1 MIAWRL
7 GKKTWSVSTINSIL
21 CNEKYK
27 GDALLQKTFTVDF
40 LSKTTKRNEGE
51 IPQYYVTGNHEP
63 IIAPAV
69 WDQVQHEL
77 ARRSGRSRSF
87 SHPFASKIECGCRG
101 GWYGPKTW
109 HAGSR
114 YKRRIWRCNRKYD
127 PAGDQPCA
135 TKHVTEDELVAA
147 FEQATSQLAPLP
159 SPEVL
164 EAALDQLG
172 NPHALEAK
180 LAQAITARDAVVDEI
195 NALIRSAANT
205 DFNPDAFEADHARL
219 EADYQHHLDTVES
232 LEKQLHELEAKRAA
246 ITVFHQYRSENPA
259 ISYTPEAWRALVD
272 HATIHLTEQSLSR
285 STTDESV
292 ERTYLQPQVH
302 VT

>member
-40 LSKTTKRNEGE
+40 LSKTTKSNEGE

-87 SHPFASKIECGCRG
+87 SHPFASKIECGCCG

-114 YKRRIWRCNRKYD
+114 YERRIWRCNRKYD
-127 PAGDQPCA
+127 PARRPAMRNQARNRRRADCRVRAGPQSARTTAQPRGTRSC
-135 TKHVTEDELVAA
+135 
-147 FEQATSQLAPLP
+147 PRP
-159 SPEVL
+159 
-164 EAALDQLG
+164 
-172 NPHALEAK
+172 
-180 LAQAITARDAVVDEI
+180 AR
-195 NALIRSAANT
+195 
-205 DFNPDAFEADHARL
+205 
-219 EADYQHHLDTVES
+219 
-232 LEKQLHELEAKRAA
+232 
-246 ITVFHQYRSENPA
+246 
-259 ISYTPEAWRALVD
+259 
-272 HATIHLTEQSLSR
+272 
-285 STTDESV
+285 
-292 ERTYLQPQVH
+292 
-302 VT
+302 

>member
-40 LSKTTKRNEGE
+40 LTKTTKRNEGE

-63 IIAPAV
+63 
-69 WDQVQHEL
+69 
-77 ARRSGRSRSF
+77 
-87 SHPFASKIECGCRG
+87 
-101 GWYGPKTW
+101 
-109 HAGSR
+109 
-114 YKRRIWRCNRKYD
+114 
-127 PAGDQPCA
+127 
-135 TKHVTEDELVAA
+135 
-147 FEQATSQLAPLP
+147 
-159 SPEVL
+159 
-164 EAALDQLG
+164 
-172 NPHALEAK
+172 
-180 LAQAITARDAVVDEI
+180 I

-246 ITVFHQYRSENPA
+246 ITAFHQYRSENPA

-272 HATIHLTEQSLSR
+272 HATIHPDGTI
-285 STTDESV
+285 TITFNDG
-292 ERTYLQPQVH
+292 
-302 VT
+302 

>member
-1 MIAWRL
+1 M
-7 GKKTWSVSTINSIL
+7 
-21 CNEKYK
+21 
-27 GDALLQKTFTVDF
+27 
-40 LSKTTKRNEGE
+40 
-51 IPQYYVTGNHEP
+51 TGNHEP

-87 SHPFASKIECGCRG
+87 SHPFASKIECGCCG

-114 YKRRIWRCNRKYD
+114 YERRIWRCNRKYN

-135 TKHVTEDELVAA
+135 TKHVTEDELIAA
-147 FEQATSQLAPLP
+147 FEQAPSQLAPPP

-246 ITVFHQYRSENPA
+246 ITAFHQYRSENPA

-272 HATIHLTEQSLSR
+272 HATIHP
-285 STTDESV
+285 DE
-292 ERTYLQPQVH
+292 TIAIAFNDG
-302 VT
+302 